1 MRVFFLCVFAPLRE
15 SGLFFRDNQH
25 TSRLLRSSLKKTWHL
40 YILKCSDNTLYTG
53 ITNDLSRRLVRHNS
67 GKASRYTR
75 SRLPVSLVH
84 QEQCQSRSSALK
96 KEYRMKSLSRKEKE
110 EYIKERKREPCCKSR
125 RKGAVS

>member
-1 MRVFFLCVFAPLRE
+1 LRE

-53 ITNDLSRRLVRHNS
+53 ITNDLSRRLVQHNS
-67 GKASRYTR
+67 ATASRYTR

-84 QEQCQSRSSALK
+84 QEQCQGRSGALK
-96 KEYRMKSLSRKEKE
+96 KEYRVKSLSRKEKE

-125 RKGAVS
+125 WKGAVS